1 METIALIFRMLRW
14 TLGLAWK
21 ITRIPLK
28 LFLAILLVNAG
39 GITSASNERQRG
51 FFGGYGR

>member
-1 METIALIFRMLRW
+1 METIALIFRILRGA
-14 TLGLAWK
+14 LGFAWK
-21 ITRIPLK
+21 IIRIPLK

-51 FFGGYGR
+51 LFGGYGR